1 MFPRGV
7 IYDRKKKSLH
17 GSVNLQATLKQVIL
31 YSFIRGIGS
40 GLIAFAVIAVLFM
53 YWPIIQTE
61 VQYQL
66 HPPGASVAINLVD
79 LAKAERVAEI
89 QKETAD
95 LGLSSGFSI
104 YIPKIGAKANITA
117 NVDASN
123 ETAYLDALSHGVAH
137 AAGTN
142 FPGQGKTIF
151 LFAHS
156 TDAPWN
162 VERFNAVFYLLKDLS
177 VGDKITVYFADN
189 RYDYSVTGRE
199 IVAADDTSFF
209 TDQVG
214 ERLILQTCYPPGT
227 TQKRLLIIAEPV
239 LR

>member
-1 MFPRGV
+1 MFPRGI
-7 IYDRKKKSLH
+7 IYDRKRKTLH

-40 GLIAFAVIAVLFM
+40 GLIAFAVVAVLFM
-53 YWPIIQTE
+53 YWPMIQAE
-61 VQYQL
+61 INYKL
-66 HPPGASVAINLVD
+66 HPAGASVAINLVD
-79 LAKAERVAEI
+79 LAKAQRIAEI

-95 LGLSSGFSI
+95 LGLSSAFSM

-117 NVDASN
+117 NVDAGN
-123 ETAYLDALSHGVAH
+123 ETAYLEALSHGVAH

-177 VGDKITVYFADN
+177 AGDKITVYFADN
-189 RYDYSVTGRE
+189 RYDYEVTGRE
-199 IVAADDTSFF
+199 IVAANDTSFF
-209 TDQVG
+209 TAESG

-227 TQKRLLIIAEPV
+227 TSKRLLVIAEPME
-239 LR
+239 